1 MRWNARWLVP
11 TIIGFIAALA
21 AAAPVL
27 AQDGR
32 QVGSRGAG
40 LTWRIPEDALPR
52 VLRTPAE
59 RQQIRGHQIGI
70 ITGQPGGVYARLGA
84 DLVRLLDDRSNASL
98 RVVAIIGG
106 GSISNID
113 DLLNLRGVDFAILQ
127 GDVLEAYGD
136 TPAGRDLRIRM
147 RYVSRLHTEVLHILS
162 RRGVIDGRAP
172 TVCVLDGKRI
182 NVGGP
187 LTGTSVTARTVLQGI
202 LGLRITYDPSTSTNE
217 GIEQLKAGTVDA
229 VAYVVGKP
237 ATLFERLSAADVA
250 QHGLELLEITP
261 DLLVQGCNERRHGE
275 LRVEEDTVY
284 EEAVIDSRDYPSLV
298 VSGRTVMSVGIP
310 SILAAYGWTE
320 NQERFGQA
328 QAFVRSFF
336 AQSGRLANPQAG
348 YATNWCGIDL
358 TREVRNWQRFSAAET
373 WIAEW
378 SRTHPGQRMEL
389 DCNHPAASLCH
400 DPESL
405 RHAFDRSYAQA
416 FPEMPRAGQGYL
428 RAYEDFKQRTCP

>member
-59 RQQIRGHQIGI
+59 RQQIRDHQIGI

-182 NVGGP
+182 
-187 LTGTSVTARTVLQGI
+187 
-202 LGLRITYDPSTSTNE
+202 
-217 GIEQLKAGTVDA
+217 
-229 VAYVVGKP
+229 
-237 ATLFERLSAADVA
+237 
-250 QHGLELLEITP
+250 
-261 DLLVQGCNERRHGE
+261 
-275 LRVEEDTVY
+275 
-284 EEAVIDSRDYPSLV
+284 
-298 VSGRTVMSVGIP
+298 
-310 SILAAYGWTE
+310 
-320 NQERFGQA
+320 
-328 QAFVRSFF
+328 
-336 AQSGRLANPQAG
+336 
-348 YATNWCGIDL
+348 
-358 TREVRNWQRFSAAET
+358 
-373 WIAEW
+373 
-378 SRTHPGQRMEL
+378 
-389 DCNHPAASLCH
+389 
-400 DPESL
+400 
-405 RHAFDRSYAQA
+405 
-416 FPEMPRAGQGYL
+416 
-428 RAYEDFKQRTCP
+428 